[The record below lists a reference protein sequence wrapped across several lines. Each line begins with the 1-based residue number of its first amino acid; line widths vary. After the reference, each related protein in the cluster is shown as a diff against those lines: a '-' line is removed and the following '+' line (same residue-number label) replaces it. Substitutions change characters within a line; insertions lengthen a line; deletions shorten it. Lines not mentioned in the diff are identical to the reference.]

1 MTASISAMDGLSQQ
15 QVIIKLMDPTFLES
29 FDEPFHEFILS
40 NVVFQPYSFKDNSE
54 LDLIEYSA
62 LRAMGMLPYVTTV
75 QRHCVA
81 SEIFFWGVFH
91 ADGEDERLLITG
103 TDGST
108 NVIVWKEIMVAFG
121 AEQTEDEE
129 FRAIKVMHKQ
139 LLPYRPGD
147 FLPETVER
155 NPNRELVSGGDYEE
169 VHYYKEAAPY
179 GPTFY
184 LMSVISELFWG
195 HTKNPRFQTPQV
207 YAYLRGLHGHRCNW
221 AKAILKV
228 IRTEIVTLQKLA
240 KSGGSRKSI
249 PVVWAPLF
257 LHILYT
263 YRTKIFAGSPLQ
275 EGSAWIQ
282 WQMTTKDGDIT
293 LPANPAPPVATAIV
307 PVEWTVEKLAD
318 SLSMDLRALMV
329 SKYTPVLEVLTEASA
344 EVNLWKAKCESL
356 EEAVASAK
364 EVAAKENE
372 AMAVKL
378 VALQERFNKV
388 TSSSNW
394 AKEVAAKEHEAM
406 AEKMVTLQ
414 EHLDKV
420 TSSWNDAKTGLAEKD
435 RTLKMVRSSEA
446 GTRAKL
452 EKLRAHSKTVE
463 NTLRAE
469 VTASRTELTT
479 ANNGK
484 DDLDAARREISIL
497 KETNEKLK
505 TVVNSEM
512 DGSAD
517 LQLKMQGL
525 KDELAALKFKLD
537 RAEEAQK
544 EARTELATAK
554 KQLRMFEIGA

>member
-1 MTASISAMDGLSQQ
+1 MDDLSQQ

-29 FDEPFHEFILS
+29 FDEPFHE
-40 NVVFQPYSFKDNSE
+40 P
-54 LDLIEYSA
+54 
-62 LRAMGMLPYVTTV
+62 
-75 QRHCVA
+75 
-81 SEIFFWGVFH
+81 FFWDVFH

-108 NVIVWKEIMVAFG
+108 NVIGWNEIMVAFG

-147 FLPETVER
+147 FLPETVY
-155 NPNRELVSGGDYEE
+155 S
-169 VHYYKEAAPY
+169 
-179 GPTFY
+179 
-184 LMSVISELFWG
+184 
-195 HTKNPRFQTPQV
+195 
-207 YAYLRGLHGHRCNW
+207 YLRGLHGHRCNW

-228 IRTEIVTLQKLA
+228 IRMEIVTLQNLA

-282 WQMTTKDGDIT
+282 WQMTTKDGDIA
-293 LPANPAPPVATAIV
+293 LPGLRSKFPQPVAELDEIRSRCKLQEMIPVHVSSQDGVPVKPRGLMTRTTKRKVANDIVTIAKQQKLTPRKVGTRTANPAPPVATAIV

-318 SLSMDLRALMV
+318 SLSADLRALMV

-388 TSSSNW
+388 TLSSN
-394 AKEVAAKEHEAM
+394 
-406 AEKMVTLQ
+406 
-414 EHLDKV
+414 
-420 TSSWNDAKTGLAEKD
+420 
-435 RTLKMVRSSEA
+435 
-446 GTRAKL
+446 
-452 EKLRAHSKTVE
+452 
-463 NTLRAE
+463 
-469 VTASRTELTT
+469 
-479 ANNGK
+479 
-484 DDLDAARREISIL
+484 
-497 KETNEKLK
+497 
-505 TVVNSEM
+505 
-512 DGSAD
+512 
-517 LQLKMQGL
+517 
-525 KDELAALKFKLD
+525 
-537 RAEEAQK
+537 
-544 EARTELATAK
+544 
-554 KQLRMFEIGA
+554 